1 MRAEHEVRMLKLL
14 NDKYKLAEPVLQR
27 ARAAACAEEGQMLE
41 YLEGLGLQRLPT
53 PFDPHSHYVS
63 KPIEDAA
70 PQLSFDAS
78 DMPPEAGVERAL
90 TAQLVL
96 IVRLLPAKP
105 ILAYSGIGC
114 DLLRRWQSYMQ
125 CRTIFKRCHL
135 LWRLYGNDS
144 DDMET
149 GVELLER
156 LSIKVKDTVLPKTD
170 DAVFGNKLKFGGSG
184 QKKDVLQYDGY
195 LLTLCQGELCI

>member
-1 MRAEHEVRMLKLL
+1 MRAEHEVRMLQLL
-14 NDKYKLAEPVLQR
+14 KDNYKLAEPVLQR
-27 ARAAACAEEGQMLE
+27 ALAAARAEEGEMLVF
-41 YLEGLGLQRLPT
+41 LEGLGLQRLPT
-53 PFDPHSHYVS
+53 PFDPQSHYES
-63 KPIEDAA
+63 KPIEDAV
-70 PQLSFDAS
+70 PQLSFTAE
-78 DMPPEAGVERAL
+78 DMPSEAEVERVL
-90 TAQLVL
+90 TLQLVR
-96 IVRLLPAKP
+96 IVSLLPAKP

-114 DLLRRWQSYMQ
+114 DLVRRWQSYMQ